1 MVVMLTL
8 EQITLAL
15 KDRNCKRVSEAC
27 GVGYLTVW
35 KIARGFPGNPSYQ
48 TVVKLSEYLEKKP
61 GE

>member
-1 MVVMLTL
+1 MLTL
-8 EQITLAL
+8 EQITTTL
-15 KDRNCKRVSEAC
+15 KDRNWKRVSEGS

-48 TVVKLSEYLEKKP
+48 SVIKLSEYLEKKP

>member
-1 MVVMLTL
+1 MLTL
-8 EQITLAL
+8 EQITTTL
-15 KDRNCKRVSEAC
+15 KDRNWKRVSEGS

-35 KIARGFPGNPSYQ
+35 KIARGFPGNVSYQ